1 MRIPSGHKSDRAE
14 LVRRSGAISYCWYS
28 PMRALLS
35 ISLAMVTTASCGAYA
50 DSAAPAPQASADR
63 HSTVVI
69 ELFTSE
75 GCSSCPPADDVLTD
89 LIRNQ
94 PIPNV
99 TVVGFGEHVDYWDN
113 LGWRDV
119 FSAPA
124 FTDRQSDYE
133 KHVFHTGSIY
143 TPQAIV
149 DGRVQLVGSDSAAL
163 RRAILNAARVAKATL
178 DLAVQT
184 SNASDL
190 IAQLT
195 VNIPSEVTAH
205 TLDVVAVVVER
216 NLATRVQRGENGGR
230 LLKHGAV
237 ARTLVPVGA
246 IKAPERT
253 FSKTVTLHV
262 DPGWKRSDL
271 QVVAFV
277 QDRTT
282 KAIAGAAVGSP
293 PHTASGTER

>member
-1 MRIPSGHKSDRAE
+1 
-14 LVRRSGAISYCWYS
+14 
-28 PMRALLS
+28 MRALP
-35 ISLAMVTTASCGAYA
+35 IIAFAIVTASCGAYA
-50 DSAAPAPQASADR
+50 DSAAQPPQVSADK
-63 HSTVVI
+63 HSTVLI

-75 GCSSCPPADDVLTD
+75 GCSSCPPADDVLSD

-99 TVVGFGEHVDYWDN
+99 TIIGFGEHVDYWDN

-133 KHVFHTGSIY
+133 KQVFRTGSIY

-149 DGRVQLVGSDSAAL
+149 DGHFQLVGSDSAAL
-163 RRAILNAARVAKATL
+163 RRAILNAAKAAKATL
-178 DLAVQT
+178 ELGVQL
-184 SNASDL
+184 SGASDL
-190 IAQLT
+190 LAQIT
-195 VNIPSEVTAH
+195 VNIPSELTVHA
-205 TLDVVAVVVER
+205 LDVEAVVVER

-237 ARTLVPVGA
+237 ARTLVSAGA
-246 IKAPERT
+246 IKARERT
-253 FSKTVTLHV
+253 FSKNLTLHV
-262 DPGWKRSDL
+262 DSSWKRSDL
-271 QVVAFV
+271 QVVAFI

-282 KAIAGAAVGSP
+282 KGIVGAAVGAPQGVTS
-293 PHTASGTER
+293 SQ

>member
-1 MRIPSGHKSDRAE
+1 
-14 LVRRSGAISYCWYS
+14 
-28 PMRALLS
+28 MRALLV
-35 ISLAMVTTASCGAYA
+35 ISLAIVAASSCGAYA
-50 DSAAPAPQASADR
+50 DSASQPAPWAATDT
-63 HSTVVI
+63 HSTVLV

-75 GCSSCPPADDVLTD
+75 GCSSCPPADDVLSD

-99 TVVGFGEHVDYWDN
+99 TIVGFGEHVDYWDN

-124 FTDRQSDYE
+124 FTVRQSDYE
-133 KHVFHTGSIY
+133 RQVFHTGSIY

-149 DGRVQLVGSDSAAL
+149 DGRFQIVGSDSAAL
-163 RRAILNAARVAKATL
+163 RKAIVTAATTAKASVGL
-178 DLAVQT
+178 GVQM
-184 SNASDL
+184 SGASDMV
-190 IAQLT
+190 AQID
-195 VNIPSEVTAH
+195 VNMPSELAKH
-205 TLDVVAVVVER
+205 GLDVVAAIVER
-216 NLATRVQRGENGGR
+216 NLVTKVQRGENGGR

-237 ARTLVPVGA
+237 ARTFISAGA
-246 IKAPERT
+246 TKPPERT
-253 FSKTVTLHV
+253 FSKRITLHV
-262 DPGWKRSDL
+262 DSSWKRSDL

-293 PHTASGTER
+293 QDAASGN

>member
-1 MRIPSGHKSDRAE
+1 MHAFLIIC
-14 LVRRSGAISYCWYS
+14 LAI
-28 PMRALLS
+28 A
-35 ISLAMVTTASCGAYA
+35 TAAYCGASA
-50 DSAAPAPQASADR
+50 DSAAQPLQASADK
-63 HSTVVI
+63 HSTVLI

-99 TVVGFGEHVDYWDN
+99 TIVGFGEHVDYWDN

-133 KHVFHTGSIY
+133 KQVFHTGSIY

-149 DGRVQLVGSDSAAL
+149 DGRVQLVGSDSTAL

-178 DLAVQT
+178 DLAVQM
-184 SNASDL
+184 SGASDL
-190 IAQLT
+190 IAQIN
-195 VNIPSEVTAH
+195 VNIPSELTVHA
-205 TLDVVAVVVER
+205 LDVVAVVVER

-237 ARTLVPVGA
+237 ARTFVSVGA
-246 IKAPERT
+246 ITTPQRT
-253 FSKTVTLHV
+253 FSKSLTLHI
-262 DPGWKRSDL
+262 DPSWKRSDL

-282 KAIAGAAVGSP
+282 KAIAGAAVGSLQ
-293 PHTASGTER
+293 HTASGN